1 MPTAAPMETQKI
13 PMKKKK
19 RNNRRKKSSSPARAA
34 CVLCTAL
41 ICLAVL
47 AACRFVHSRTDDEG
61 ESRTES
67 VPEVSQSTADTEST
81 SDSTSEEPAKTTV
94 PAETTVP
101 VETADTET
109 AESTPPVT
117 AGNENPPETNGGS
130 EYLGK
135 TSKGYDIERIDGVTY
150 VGGILIANKTYPL
163 PESYYPG
170 GLTDETNRAFWEMQS
185 AAAADGISLWC
196 KSGFRSYIDQ
206 KIIYNDY
213 VARDGA
219 ALADTYS
226 ARPGHSEH
234 QSGMALDLNSLYTSF
249 GDTPEGKW
257 LAANC
262 WKYGFIIRYMKEKES
277 ITGYIYE
284 PWHVR
289 YIGKENAKA
298 VTESGLCLEEY
309 LGITSSYN

>member
-19 RNNRRKKSSSPARAA
+19 RNNRRKKSSSPALAA
-34 CVLCTAL
+34 CVICTAL

-47 AACRFVHSRTDDEG
+47 AACRFVRPRTDDEG

-81 SDSTSEEPAKTTV
+81 SDSTSEEPAETAV

-170 GLTDETNRAFWEMQS
+170 GLT
-185 AAAADGISLWC
+185 G
-196 KSGFRSYIDQ
+196 
-206 KIIYNDY
+206 
-213 VARDGA
+213 
-219 ALADTYS
+219 
-226 ARPGHSEH
+226 P
-234 QSGMALDLNSLYTSF
+234 
-249 GDTPEGKW
+249 PE
-257 LAANC
+257 
-262 WKYGFIIRYMKEKES
+262 
-277 ITGYIYE
+277 
-284 PWHVR
+284 
-289 YIGKENAKA
+289 
-298 VTESGLCLEEY
+298 
-309 LGITSSYN
+309 